1 MRRRKVAG
9 LIRSLGEP
17 RAAVRPDA
25 GRQMALVT
33 VAWELSWYQWE
44 VSADGEGEPVR
55 EVAKGDEVS
64 ELAED
69 AQAWNAA
76 VAEDGKLRLRSTSPR
91 RKASGQEGL
100 SARARLVVNVD
111 GGARGNPGPAAIAA
125 VVATPD
131 GEILEEGSET
141 IGPATNNVA
150 EYRAL
155 LLGIER
161 ARALGA
167 GEIELV
173 GDSELIV
180 RQVRGEYRV
189 KDAAL
194 RDLHARV
201 REALEGFERW
211 SIRHV
216 RREENERADRLVNEA
231 LDAPLGRSGGTGH
244 RSAG

>member
-1 MRRRKVAG
+1 M
-9 LIRSLGEP
+9 
-17 RAAVRPDA
+17 
-25 GRQMALVT
+25 
-33 VAWELSWYQWE
+33 
-44 VSADGEGEPVR
+44 
-55 EVAKGDEVS
+55 
-64 ELAED
+64 
-69 AQAWNAA
+69 
-76 VAEDGKLRLRSTSPR
+76 
-91 RKASGQEGL
+91 
-100 SARARLVVNVD
+100 VNVD

-131 GEILEEGSET
+131 GEVLEQDSEA
-141 IGPATNNVA
+141 IGTATNNVA

-167 GEIELV
+167 REVELV

-180 RQVRGEYRV
+180 RQVRGDYRV

-201 REALEGFERW
+201 VKALDGFERW

-216 RREENERADRLVNEA
+216 RREENAHADRLVNDV
-231 LDAPLGRSGGTGH
+231 LDARAS
-244 RSAG
+244 